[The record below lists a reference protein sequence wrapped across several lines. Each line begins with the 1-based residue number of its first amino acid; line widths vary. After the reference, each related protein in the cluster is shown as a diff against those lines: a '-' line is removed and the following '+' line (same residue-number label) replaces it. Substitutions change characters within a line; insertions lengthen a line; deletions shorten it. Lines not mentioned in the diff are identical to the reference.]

1 MLIRPHH
8 TASRFETHQ
17 ICSIEGKR
25 DNINKCL
32 HMIRYRFPQH
42 RFPDLNLQ
50 PIFPPNI
57 MDPQTA
63 MPGAEPT
70 PLSLPV
76 GVPCEVYVCAVVD
89 SGHFFVQLPTHPTFS
104 SLETLDLY
112 TMNIYSRLSG
122 IPVLL
127 KPCAP
132 GLVCVAPTANGWFR
146 AITLHYE
153 EDDDTVIVR
162 LAGGSFILIC
172 IVF

>member
-122 IPVLL
+122 IPVLP